1 MKKKELKKLAE
12 EIATYERIV
21 QTTQDKNERAEAQNK
36 IIRLSE
42 KVYNMEDMLDLDVLL
57 QDILAKNNI

>member
-42 KVYNMEDMLDLDVLL
+42 KVYNMEDMLALDVLL